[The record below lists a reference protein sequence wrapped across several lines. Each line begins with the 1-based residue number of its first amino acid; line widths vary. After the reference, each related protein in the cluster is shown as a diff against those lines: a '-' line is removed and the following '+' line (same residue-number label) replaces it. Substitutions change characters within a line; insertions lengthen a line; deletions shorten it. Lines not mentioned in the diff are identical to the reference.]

1 MIYTILVA
9 RAIICYNQ
17 LSSKRGTRSPNVGIL
32 HGKLLVAHKKSI
44 FIYVKFKTELHLL
57 FRLHNQDP
65 QFQFQHTE
73 SKGQC
78 HSGSQVTFTVTGQK
92 WIIFFM
98 LNIPIFAP
106 NLVSFPIHNNENS
119 CQKRWLPYIG
129 GGEGWGICVNWE
141 CHVLIY
147 SPSCTSSIVNFHLFK
162 ITLDKPIYRV
172 LTLFKECN
180 SMTFQ

>member
-1 MIYTILVA
+1 
-9 RAIICYNQ
+9 
-17 LSSKRGTRSPNVGIL
+17 
-32 HGKLLVAHKKSI
+32 
-44 FIYVKFKTELHLL
+44 
-57 FRLHNQDP
+57 
-65 QFQFQHTE
+65 
-73 SKGQC
+73 
-78 HSGSQVTFTVTGQK
+78 
-92 WIIFFM
+92 M

-180 SMTFQ
+180 SMTFQWPITYFPWPMQLKIQRYWTFEMKNQTRQKLFISIILKSKEIMRNFHDRLK